1 MSFKLSL
8 LQLAIAFIT
17 LAAVFMSIAVLP
29 DTGWDGS
36 MVVWALWA
44 LVMAIGSTMAHAE
57 SPR

>member
-1 MSFKLSL
+1 
-8 LQLAIAFIT
+8 
-17 LAAVFMSIAVLP
+17 MSIAVLP